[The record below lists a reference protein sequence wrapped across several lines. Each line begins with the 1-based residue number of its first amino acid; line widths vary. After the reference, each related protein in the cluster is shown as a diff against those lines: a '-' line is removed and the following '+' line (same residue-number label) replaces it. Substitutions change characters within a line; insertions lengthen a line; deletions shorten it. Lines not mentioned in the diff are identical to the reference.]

1 MYLLFGIIQQQKVS
15 LGYNIRNIKLTN
27 TIFLN
32 FVVIQEN
39 WGCILHWSSVRT
51 FSMLRQ
57 NGNSILLRYVLHWY
71 SDQKSWVNSWVHY
84 FRLISL
90 SVMTTKSSSR
100 CYWYQFK
107 FPVLLSCVWYL
118 VFEKNWVKSCGW
130 FPKRHVSKNGC
141 KRVHTGLSFTKM
153 FWVWP
158 RRPTTKKL
166 SLLSYNI
173 YVH

>member
-1 MYLLFGIIQQQKVS
+1 MVFAWCAAVPSKVCS
-15 LGYNIRNIKLTN
+15 AFSACSPINYIVWLVT
-27 TIFLN
+27 F
-32 FVVIQEN
+32 
-39 WGCILHWSSVRT
+39 SVRLAKRGVPSLST
-51 FSMLRQ
+51 R
-57 NGNSILLRYVLHWY
+57 NGNSLLLRYVLHWY

-158 RRPTTKKL
+158 RRPTTKKM
-166 SLLSYNI
+166 SLLLYNI